1 MIELKNISFSYP
13 RQEVLID
20 LDLSLS
26 ENKINCLLGPSGCGK
41 TTILNLLA
49 KTKFPTSGTISG
61 LPREISYIFQET
73 RILPWKTVFQN
84 VIFPLKG
91 ILPDKEISVSAE
103 RFLKHVN
110 LWDYRDA
117 FPDELSG
124 GMKQRVSIARAFA
137 YPSSLILMDEA
148 FQGLDPIL
156 KDRLLLDFI
165 KSWEDEPRTV
175 VFVTHD
181 LDEAL
186 LLGQQIIIL
195 PKAPIT
201 KAEIIQIDQKPGADR
216 TNQEFLEK
224 EIRAAYSK

>member
-13 RQEVLID
+13 RQEVISNLN
-20 LDLSLS
+20 LSLA
-26 ENKINCLLGPSGCGK
+26 ENKINCLLGSSGCGK

-49 KTKFPTSGTISG
+49 KTKLPGKGEITG
-61 LPREISYIFQET
+61 LPAEISYIFQET

-91 ILPDKEISVSAE
+91 LLPDKRINDSAE

-117 FPDELSG
+117 YPSELSG

-186 LLGQQIIIL
+186 LLGQEIIIL
-195 PKAPIT
+195 PNAPIS
-201 KAEIIQIDQKPGADR
+201 KAEIIRIDQNPSPNR
-216 TNQEFLEK
+216 SNLQSLEK
-224 EIRAAYSK
+224 RIRAAYL